1 MLQKFAEYL
10 AFLLI
15 GSLALIIPIFA
26 LTISILARAIESG
39 RKSLKQEGTRIVE
52 DIQQVQKRAGE
63 DPEIAIKE
71 LKTTL
76 RKYSWNRAKINFRR
90 FLLSTRASLYYPG
103 LLFLVSLTLV
113 IPVVHLAPGDPDI
126 AMRLFILALTLTGGG
141 VALLLGVLESV
152 HTYAS
157 VFEPET
163 NPFAAE
169 LQVHFLDQSH
179 IAVWPVGSEQ
189 IFTTA
194 LLNSGDYL
202 AETIE
207 VGVFFPE
214 GFTCSKAQG
223 LRLVPQGAGAY
234 EGYTAVFWDLP
245 LLHTKSRWSLD
256 PFTVTVP
263 KQKGEYMLPVRIKA
277 AKIRMVEGQLKVVI
291 V

>member
-1 MLQKFAEYL
+1 M
-10 AFLLI
+10 
-15 GSLALIIPIFA
+15 ALI
-26 LTISILARAIESG
+26 
-39 RKSLKQEGTRIVE
+39 
-52 DIQQVQKRAGE
+52 
-63 DPEIAIKE
+63 
-71 LKTTL
+71 
-76 RKYSWNRAKINFRR
+76 
-90 FLLSTRASLYYPG
+90 
-103 LLFLVSLTLV
+103 
-113 IPVVHLAPGDPDI
+113 
-126 AMRLFILALTLTGGG
+126 LTGGG
-141 VALLLGVLESV
+141 AALLFGVLESV
-152 HTYAS
+152 HGYAS

-207 VGVFFPE
+207 VGVFFPK
-214 GFTCSKAQG
+214 GFTCSEAQG
-223 LRLVPQGAGAY
+223 LRLVPQGAGDF
-234 EGYTAVFWDLP
+234 EGYTAAFWDLP

-256 PFTVTVP
+256 QFTVTVP

-277 AKIRMVEGQLKVVI
+277 AKMRMMEGQLKVVI